1 MQEGNHEAQR
11 ARQLRMARF
20 TRTLMRHWLAIFVV
34 GYGLFNLLPFV
45 APIAMRLGLDPVGNA
60 IYAIYS
66 TLCHQMAQRSFF
78 LFGPQPMYNIAQL
91 PVSLSGDTTAD
102 MLVLRQ
108 FQGNVELGWK
118 VAWSDRMVYL
128 YGSVWLGS
136 ALYWLVSRRHHV
148 RRLPVWLFGVAFLP
162 LVIDGGT
169 HFLSDLNGLTAGF
182 RYANVWL
189 ADLTNHLLPASFYA
203 GNAFGSFNSWMRLLS
218 GVLAGGAAVWLAFP
232 ILDEEL
238 RRSLRTLDGKLRR
251 ADTLAPA
258 PAQDIPDP
266 LANRVES

>member
-1 MQEGNHEAQR
+1 MQERTSETKHT
-11 ARQLRMARF
+11 RQLRMARI
-20 TRTLMRHWLAIFVV
+20 TRRLMRHWLAIFVV

-45 APIAMRLGLDPVGNA
+45 APLATRLGLDPVGQA
-60 IYAIYS
+60 IYTSYS

-91 PVSLSGDTTAD
+91 PVSISGNTTAD
-102 MLVLRQ
+102 MLLLRQ
-108 FQGNVELGWK
+108 FQGSMELGWK

-148 RRLPVWLFGVAFLP
+148 RRLPVWLFGVALLP

-182 RYANVWL
+182 RYTNAWL

-203 GNAFGSFNSWMRLLS
+203 GDVFGSFNSWMRLLS

-232 ILDEEL
+232 LLDEEL
-238 RRSLRTLDGKLRR
+238 RHSLCALDAKLRR
-251 ADTLAPA
+251 AEMFSSGSGQAMPY
-258 PAQDIPDP
+258 
-266 LANRVES
+266 S